1 MKTVSW
7 NDHTLFVDVV
17 GMLKYK
23 LNYILIHYI
32 SLYWNN
38 QQHDNLDHHI
48 QLLHRNRRELHRS
61 IMFYDLRIVL
71 QYRRYSRYK
80 FVDNNHHFHQLR
92 KQRYYLYDR
101 SHHLEDSMNKQEK
114 EKKIQRMYI
123 SAYDDVIQDMLRKNL
138 SNTHKYITNLQILQ
152 KSLTQSVCP
161 VGYISLGK
169 GLKYQVSTI

>member
-1 MKTVSW
+1 
-7 NDHTLFVDVV
+7 
-17 GMLKYK
+17 
-23 LNYILIHYI
+23 
-32 SLYWNN
+32 
-38 QQHDNLDHHI
+38 
-48 QLLHRNRRELHRS
+48 
-61 IMFYDLRIVL
+61 
-71 QYRRYSRYK
+71 
-80 FVDNNHHFHQLR
+80 
-92 KQRYYLYDR
+92 
-101 SHHLEDSMNKQEK
+101 MNKQEK